1 MAVHMSMDMASMH
14 LLFFL
19 PQLFLTFLLKPVLIV
34 FILIFFSEIVVPVT
48 LLHGYKVCF
57 WVVLGAKG
65 GVALEERP
73 AVKNFNR

>member
-1 MAVHMSMDMASMH
+1 MAVKMSMDMASMH

-19 PQLFLTFLLKPVLIV
+19 PQLFLTFILNLFLIV
-34 FILIFFSEIVVPVT
+34 FILIFLGEIVIPVT